1 MFGLPNWRSLQT
13 RIAAG
18 MLVVVL
24 GILWVAEY
32 SLSQSLRRDMEA
44 AISAQ
49 QYSTV
54 SLIAKEIDRSIVE
67 RLSIAESLAESLTSG
82 VLAFPAATQRL
93 IEERKIPGRIFNWGI
108 IVTDSTGTA
117 IASVPTDLH
126 RTGTNYKEYDFIA
139 KALST
144 GDVQLPDPVISPN
157 SGLPVFTMVVPI
169 IDDNQHTI
177 GLVIGVT
184 NLAQSNFLDE
194 IGLAKYG
201 NTGDFLVT
209 APVGRLY
216 VASSDK
222 RRVMKSGPARGVN
235 PVYDRY
241 IDGYEGSGIAKS
253 SRGVVEM
260 SSSRRIPT
268 TGWLMQSVLPVD
280 EAFAPIEAMERHL
293 IVVSLVLTLV
303 ATLISWWWLHLQL
316 RPLSEASTLLRN
328 MREGVIPRQALP
340 VVRPDEIGLLTEAFN
355 GLQAT
360 IIDEESRAAE
370 HTANRRLR
378 HIVSFVPGMLFQYR
392 LHADGRSDFPFV
404 SEGIREIYGI
414 APEEAEG
421 NASLLLDTM
430 HADDREAFLASRN
443 ESARTLEP
451 WNADYRIVLPDGQSR
466 WLMITAQPERVGA
479 GETFWHGFITD
490 ISERKA
496 MAAELEQYRDHL
508 EHLVE
513 IRTADLEAARAE
525 AERLAGVKSEF
536 LANMSHEIRTPLHG
550 MLGLAHIGKRN
561 TDDDSKAHRTFD
573 KILHSGNLLL
583 GIINDILDFS
593 KMEAGML
600 KIESAPVD
608 LAAVLSESLE
618 LMQER
623 ADAKKLPLAL
633 ITADDLPPTCRSD
646 ALRLRQILL
655 NLLSNA
661 VKFTEQGS
669 VSLEAKFAGQQ
680 LVFRV
685 IDTGI
690 GIPAEQRDSIFH
702 PFEQGDSSTT
712 RRFGGTGLGLA
723 ITARLVELMGGSI
736 SVDSTPGQ
744 GSCFEVR
751 LPYVAVSP
759 SVATLSHDDSGQ
771 QHQTLTE
778 IHQ

>member
-1 MFGLPNWRSLQT
+1 
-13 RIAAG
+13 

-24 GILWVAEY
+24 GILWAAEY
-32 SLSQSLRRDMEA
+32 SLSQSLRHDMEA

-54 SLIAKEIDRSIVE
+54 SLIAKEIDRSILE
-67 RLSIAESLAESLTSG
+67 RLSIADSLASSLTNGTLDS
-82 VLAFPAATQRL
+82 PAATQRL
-93 IEERKIPGRIFNWGI
+93 IEERKIPERIFNWGI
-108 IVTDSTGTA
+108 IVTDRTGTA
-117 IASVPTDLH
+117 IASVPSGLH
-126 RTGTNYKEYDFIA
+126 RTGTNYIAYDFIA

-169 IDDNQHTI
+169 VDRKQRTI

-184 NLAQSNFLDE
+184 NLAEANFLDE
-194 IGLAKYG
+194 ISLAKYG
-201 NTGDFLVT
+201 NTGDFLIT
-209 APVGRLY
+209 APVGRLC

-222 RRVMKSGPARGVN
+222 RRVMKPGPARGIN

-241 IDGYEGSGIAKS
+241 IDGYEGSGIATS

-293 IVVSLVLTLV
+293 IVISLVLTLV
-303 ATLISWWWLHLQL
+303 ATLISWWWLYRQL
-316 RPLSEASTLLRN
+316 RPLSEASSLLRQ
-328 MREGVIPRQALP
+328 MREGKIPRQALP
-340 VVRPDEIGLLTEAFN
+340 VVRHDEIGLLTEAFN

-360 IIDEESRAAE
+360 IINEEARAAE
-370 HTANRRLR
+370 HAANRRLR
-378 HIVSFVPGMLFQYR
+378 HIVSVVPGMVFQYR
-392 LHADGRSDFPFV
+392 LHTDGQSEFPFV

-414 APEEAEG
+414 APEEAER
-421 NASLLLDTM
+421 NSRLLLDMM
-430 HADDREAFLASRN
+430 HPDDRESFLASMN
-443 ESARTLEP
+443 ESSRTLTP
-451 WNADYRIVLPDGQSR
+451 WNTDYRIILPNAQCKC
-466 WLMITAQPERVGA
+466 LMITAQPERVGE

-490 ISERKA
+490 ISERQA

-513 IRTADLEAARAE
+513 VRTADLEKARAE
-525 AERLAGVKSEF
+525 AEHLAGVKSEF

-561 TDDDSKAHRTFD
+561 TTDDSKAYQIFE
-573 KILHSGNLLL
+573 KIIHSGNLLL

-600 KIESAPVD
+600 KIESTEVD
-608 LAAVLSESLE
+608 LVVVLEESLE
-618 LMQER
+618 LVQER
-623 ADAKKLPLAL
+623 ANAKHLTLTLNKAG
-633 ITADDLPPTCRSD
+633 DFPPTCLGDS
-646 ALRLRQILL
+646 LRLRQILL

-661 VKFTEQGS
+661 IKFTERGS
-669 VSLEAKFAGQQ
+669 VTLEAKQVGEQII
-680 LVFRV
+680 LRI

-690 GIPAEQRDSIFH
+690 GIPSEQSNSIFN
-702 PFEQGDSSTT
+702 PFEQGDSSMT

-723 ITARLVELMGGSI
+723 ITSRLIDLMGGSI
-736 SVDSTPGQ
+736 SVDSTLGR

-751 LPYVAVSP
+751 LPYLPASR
-759 SVATLSHDDSGQ
+759 HDLGTTCEGNVGSDKTPAGIN
-771 QHQTLTE
+771 E
-778 IHQ
+778 

>member
-18 MLVVVL
+18 MLIVVL

-32 SLSQSLRRDMEA
+32 SLSHSLRRDMEA

-54 SLIAKEIDRSIVE
+54 SLIAKEIDRSILE
-67 RLSIAESLAESLTSG
+67 RLSIAEALAGSLAKG
-82 VLAFPAATQRL
+82 PLASTTATQRML
-93 IEERKIPGRIFNWGI
+93 EERKIPGSIFNWGI
-108 IVTDSTGTA
+108 IVTDSSGTA
-117 IASVPTDLH
+117 IASVPTDLN
-126 RTGTNYKEYDFIA
+126 RTGSNYKEYDFIA

-144 GDVQLPDPVISPN
+144 GEVQLPEPVISPN

-169 IDDNQHTI
+169 VDDNQKTI

-194 IGLAKYG
+194 ISLAKYG

-209 APVGRLY
+209 APVGRFY

-280 EAFAPIEAMERHL
+280 EAFAPIDAMERHL
-293 IVVSLVLTLV
+293 LLVSLVLTLV

-316 RPLSEASTLLRN
+316 RPLSEASNLLRD
-328 MREGVIPRQALP
+328 MREGAIPRQALP
-340 VVRPDEIGLLTEAFN
+340 VVRHDEIGLLTEAFN

-360 IIDEESRAAE
+360 IIGEESRAAE
-370 HTANRRLR
+370 HAANRRLR
-378 HIVSFVPGMLFQYR
+378 HIVSFVPGMVFQYR

-404 SEGIREIYGI
+404 SEGIRDIYGI
-414 APEEAEG
+414 GPEEAEH
-421 NASLLLDTM
+421 NASQLLDSI
-430 HADDREAFLASRN
+430 HPDDRAAFLAGRN
-443 ESARTLEP
+443 GSAETLEP
-451 WNADYRIVLPDGQSR
+451 WNADYRIIQPDGQSR
-466 WLMITAQPERVGA
+466 WLMITAQPERIGA
-479 GETFWHGFITD
+479 GETLWHGFITD
-490 ISERKA
+490 ISERQA

-513 IRTADLEAARAE
+513 VRTADLEAARAE
-525 AERLAGVKSEF
+525 AEHLAGVKSEF

-561 TDDDSKAHRTFD
+561 TAADSKAYQTFD
-573 KILHSGNLLL
+573 KIIHSGNLLL

-600 KIESAPVD
+600 KVESTPVD
-608 LAAVLSESLE
+608 LPTVLSESLD
-618 LMQER
+618 LMRER
-623 ADAKKLPLAL
+623 ADAKKLSLTL
-633 ITADDLPPTCRSD
+633 VTADNLPSAYRGDP
-646 ALRLRQILL
+646 LRLRQVLL

-669 VSLEAKFAGQQ
+669 VVLEAKRSDEQI
-680 LVFRV
+680 VVRV
-685 IDTGI
+685 LDTGI
-690 GIPAEQRDSIFH
+690 GIPAEQTDSIFN

-723 ITARLVELMGGSI
+723 ITARLVDLMGGSI
-736 SVDSTPGQ
+736 SVASTPGQ

-751 LPYVAVSP
+751 LPYVSVSSP
-759 SVATLSHDDSGQ
+759 VAASNNDRKE
-771 QHQTLTE
+771 LTGISE
-778 IHQ
+778 

>member
-1 MFGLPNWRSLQT
+1 MLGLPNWRSLQT

-24 GILWVAEY
+24 GILWAAEY
-32 SLSQSLRRDMEA
+32 SLSHSLRRDMEA

-54 SLIAKEIDRSIVE
+54 SLIAKEIDRSILE
-67 RLSIAESLAESLTSG
+67 RLSIAESLASSLTKGILSS
-82 VLAFPAATQRL
+82 PAATQRL
-93 IEERKIPGRIFNWGI
+93 IEERKVPGRIFNWGM
-108 IVTDSTGTA
+108 IVTDSRGTA
-117 IASVPTDLH
+117 IASVPTDLN
-126 RTGTNYKEYDFIA
+126 RTGTNYKDYDFIA
-139 KALST
+139 RALRT

-157 SGLPVFTMVVPI
+157 SGMPVFTMVVPI
-169 IDDNQHTI
+169 LDDNQQTI

-184 NLAQSNFLDE
+184 NLALPNFLDE

-209 APVGRLY
+209 APLGRLC

-222 RRVMKSGPARGVN
+222 RRVMKPGPARGVN

-293 IVVSLVLTLV
+293 IVASLILTLV
-303 ATLISWWWLHLQL
+303 ATLISWWWLNLQL
-316 RPLSEASTLLRN
+316 RPLSEASTLLRK
-328 MREGVIPRQALP
+328 MREGSIPRQALP
-340 VVRPDEIGLLTEAFN
+340 VVRQDEIGLLTEAFN
-355 GLQAT
+355 GLQAA
-360 IIDEESRAAE
+360 IIDEEARTAE
-370 HTANRRLR
+370 HAANRRLR
-378 HIVSFVPGMLFQYR
+378 HIVSVVPGMVFQYR
-392 LHADGRSDFPFV
+392 LHADGRDEFPFI

-414 APEEAEG
+414 SPDAAEG
-421 NASLLLDTM
+421 NASLLRDMM
-430 HADDREAFLASRN
+430 HPDDREAFLASMHA
-443 ESARTLEP
+443 SARTLEP
-451 WNADYRIVLPDGQSR
+451 WNADYRIVLPDGQSK
-466 WLMITAQPERVGA
+466 WLMITAQPERVSD
-479 GETFWHGFITD
+479 GETFWHGFVTD

-508 EHLVE
+508 EHLVKV
-513 IRTADLEAARAE
+513 RTADLEAARAE
-525 AERLAGVKSEF
+525 AEHLAGVKSEF

-561 TDDDSKAHRTFD
+561 TTEDSKAYQVFD
-573 KILHSGNLLL
+573 KILHSGNLLV
-583 GIINDILDFS
+583 GIVNDILDFS

-608 LAAVLSESLE
+608 LSAVLSDSLE

-623 ADAKKLPLAL
+623 ADAKKLAL
-633 ITADDLPPTCRSD
+633 TLVKSDDLPTACLSD
-646 ALRLRQILL
+646 SLRLRQILL

-661 VKFTEQGS
+661 VKFTAQGS
-669 VSLEAKFAGQQ
+669 VTLEAKRSGQQ
-680 LVFRV
+680 LVLRIV
-685 IDTGI
+685 DTGI
-690 GIPAEQRDSIFH
+690 GIPADQSDNIFN
-702 PFEQGDSSTT
+702 PFEQGDGSPP

-723 ITARLVELMGGSI
+723 ITSRLIELMGGSI
-736 SVDSTPGQ
+736 SVDSTPGH

-751 LPYVAVSP
+751 LPYVPLPPPVVP
-759 SVATLSHDDSGQ
+759 TKQDNQG
-771 QHQTLTE
+771 TELTG
-778 IHQ
+778 IHE

>member
-1 MFGLPNWRSLQT
+1 MLGLPNWRSLQT

-24 GILWVAEY
+24 GILWAAEY
-32 SLSQSLRRDMEA
+32 SLSQSLRQDMES

-54 SLIAKEIDRSIVE
+54 SLIAKEIDRSILE
-67 RLSIAESLAESLTSG
+67 RLSIAESLASSLTKGILDS
-82 VLAFPAATQRL
+82 PAATQHL

-108 IVTDSTGTA
+108 IITDGTGTA
-117 IASVPTDLH
+117 IASVPTDLN
-126 RTGTNYKEYDFIA
+126 RTGTNYKDYDFIA

-144 GDVQLPDPVISPN
+144 GNVQLPDPVISPN

-169 IDDNQHTI
+169 LDGNRHAI

-184 NLAQSNFLDE
+184 NLAQPNFLDE

-209 APVGRLY
+209 APIGRLC

-222 RRVMKSGPARGVN
+222 RRVMKPGPARGVN
-235 PVYDRY
+235 TVYDRY

-280 EAFAPIEAMERHL
+280 EAFAPIKAMERHL
-293 IVVSLVLTLV
+293 IGISLLLTLV
-303 ATLISWWWLHLQL
+303 ATIISWWWLHMQL
-316 RPLSEASTLLRN
+316 RPLSEASTLLRK
-328 MREGVIPRQALP
+328 MREGSIPRQALP
-340 VVRPDEIGLLTEAFN
+340 VVRQDEIGLLTEAFN
-355 GLQAT
+355 GLQAA
-360 IIDEESRAAE
+360 IIDEEARTAE
-370 HTANRRLR
+370 HAANRRLR
-378 HIVSFVPGMLFQYR
+378 HIVSVVPGMVFQYR
-392 LHADGRSDFPFV
+392 LHADGQDEFAFI
-404 SEGIREIYGI
+404 SEGIREIYGVP
-414 APEEAEG
+414 PEAAEG
-421 NASLLLDTM
+421 NASLLRDMM
-430 HADDREAFLASRN
+430 HPDDREAFLVSMH

-451 WNADYRIVLPDGQSR
+451 WNADYRIVMPDGQTK
-466 WLMITAQPERVGA
+466 WLTITAQPEQVGD
-479 GETFWHGFITD
+479 GETFWHGFVTD

-508 EHLVE
+508 EHLVNV
-513 IRTADLEAARAE
+513 RTADLEAARAE
-525 AERLAGVKSEF
+525 AEHLAGVKSEF

-561 TDDDSKAHRTFD
+561 TTEDSKAYQVFD
-573 KILHSGNLLL
+573 KIIHSGNLLV

-593 KMEAGML
+593 KMEAGKL

-608 LAAVLSESLE
+608 LAALLSESLE

-623 ADAKKLPLAL
+623 ADAKKLAL
-633 ITADDLPPTCRSD
+633 ILLKADDLPATCLSD
-646 ALRLRQILL
+646 SLRLRQILL

-661 VKFTEQGS
+661 VKFTGQGS
-669 VSLEAKFAGQQ
+669 VTLEAKRVGQQ
-680 LVFRV
+680 LILRIV
-685 IDTGI
+685 DTGI
-690 GIPAEQRDSIFH
+690 GISADQSDNIFN
-702 PFEQGDSSTT
+702 PFEQGDGSTT

-723 ITARLVELMGGSI
+723 ITARLIGLMGGSI

-751 LPYVAVSP
+751 LPYVPLSP
-759 SVATLSHDDSGQ
+759 TPIPTNQDDQG
-771 QHQTLTE
+771 TELTGIQE
-778 IHQ
+778 

>member
-1 MFGLPNWRSLQT
+1 MLGLPNWRSLQT

-24 GILWVAEY
+24 GILWAAEY
-32 SLSQSLRRDMEA
+32 SLSHSLRRDMEA

-54 SLIAKEIDRSIVE
+54 SLIAKEIDRSILE
-67 RLSIAESLAESLTSG
+67 RLSIAESLASSLTKGILSS
-82 VLAFPAATQRL
+82 PAATQRL
-93 IEERKIPGRIFNWGI
+93 IEERKVPGRIFNWGM
-108 IVTDSTGTA
+108 IVTDSRGTA
-117 IASVPTDLH
+117 IASVPTDLN
-126 RTGTNYKEYDFIA
+126 RTGTNYKDYDFIA
-139 KALST
+139 RALRT

-157 SGLPVFTMVVPI
+157 SGMPVFTMVVPI
-169 IDDNQHTI
+169 LDDNQQTI

-184 NLAQSNFLDE
+184 NLALPNFLDE

-209 APVGRLY
+209 APLGRLC

-222 RRVMKSGPARGVN
+222 RRVMKPGPARGVN

-293 IVVSLVLTLV
+293 IVASLILTLV
-303 ATLISWWWLHLQL
+303 ATLISWWWLNLQL
-316 RPLSEASTLLRN
+316 RPLSEASTLLRK
-328 MREGVIPRQALP
+328 MREGSIPRQALP
-340 VVRPDEIGLLTEAFN
+340 VVRQDEIGLLTEAFN
-355 GLQAT
+355 GLQAA
-360 IIDEESRAAE
+360 IIDEEARTAE
-370 HTANRRLR
+370 HAANRRLR
-378 HIVSFVPGMLFQYR
+378 HIVSVVPGMVFQYR
-392 LHADGRSDFPFV
+392 LHADGRDEFPFI

-414 APEEAEG
+414 SPDAAEG
-421 NASLLLDTM
+421 NASLLRDMM
-430 HADDREAFLASRN
+430 HPDDREAFLASMHA
-443 ESARTLEP
+443 SARTLEP
-451 WNADYRIVLPDGQSR
+451 WNADYRIVLPDGQSK
-466 WLMITAQPERVGA
+466 WLMITAQPERVSD
-479 GETFWHGFITD
+479 GETFWHGFVTD

-508 EHLVE
+508 EHLVKV
-513 IRTADLEAARAE
+513 RTADLEAARAE
-525 AERLAGVKSEF
+525 AEHLAGVKSEF

-561 TDDDSKAHRTFD
+561 TTEDSKAYQVFD
-573 KILHSGNLLL
+573 KILHSGNLLV
-583 GIINDILDFS
+583 GIVNDILDFS

-608 LAAVLSESLE
+608 LSAVLSDSLE

-623 ADAKKLPLAL
+623 ADAKKLAL
-633 ITADDLPPTCRSD
+633 TLVKSDDLPTACLSD
-646 ALRLRQILL
+646 SLRLRQILL

-661 VKFTEQGS
+661 VKFTAQGS
-669 VSLEAKFAGQQ
+669 VTLEAKRSGQQ
-680 LVFRV
+680 LVLRIV
-685 IDTGI
+685 DTGI
-690 GIPAEQRDSIFH
+690 GIPADQSDNIFN
-702 PFEQGDSSTT
+702 PFEQGDGSTT

-723 ITARLVELMGGSI
+723 ITSRLIELMGGSI
-736 SVDSTPGQ
+736 SVDSTPGH

-751 LPYVAVSP
+751 LPYVPLPPPVVP
-759 SVATLSHDDSGQ
+759 TKQDNQG
-771 QHQTLTE
+771 TELTG
-778 IHQ
+778 IHE